1 MGGFFVIKNFM
12 ETLTKTTEYEQT
24 ADDIFTSVIEDARKR
39 QDARDKQF
47 GQALAKVIAI
57 IREDNGYPISS
68 IRPLLENLRKT
79 F

>member
-1 MGGFFVIKNFM
+1 M

-24 ADDIFTSVIEDARKR
+24 ADDIFTTVIENARKR
-39 QDARDKQF
+39 QAARDKQF
-47 GQALAKVIAI
+47 GRGLAKVIAI
-57 IREDNGYPISS
+57 VREDKGYPTDS